1 MPNLISFLPRISHG
15 LRWLSVPCFLLTV
28 AGCTTQTPFNEQR
41 DSGPPRPL
49 DVSHIPEPIPREELR
64 TIAGNKSPYTVLGRT
79 YEVMSVPEGY
89 REHGVASWYGRKF
102 HGRRTSNGEVYDMYG
117 MTAAHKTLPIPS
129 YVRVTNTDNRRSII
143 VRVNDRGPFHGGRV
157 IDLSY
162 TAAKKLGF
170 ENQGTA
176 NVLVEYIDA
185 RTYTAG
191 QSQAA
196 HDPAASNG
204 TEHAAP
210 MPANAAGYAL
220 PANTFLQVGAF
231 SQAPAAMAMR
241 ERLAKLTDLAVVVLP
256 PPKKTS
262 LFKVHVGP
270 FADNLQLMTFRQ
282 KLIDANFPSPHVV
295 YP

>member
-1 MPNLISFLPRISHG
+1 MSQLIPFLSCVSQY
-15 LRWLSVPCFLLTV
+15 LRWPSALCFLLTV
-28 AGCTTQTPFNEQR
+28 AACTTQTPFSEQR

-170 ENQGTA
+170 ENHGTA
-176 NVLVEYIDA
+176 KVLVEYIDA
-185 RTYTAG
+185 RTFSAGRG
-191 QSQAA
+191 QSESNHAASGGTEQAA
-196 HDPAASNG
+196 P
-204 TEHAAP
+204 TP
-210 MPANAAGYAL
+210 VNAAGYAL

-256 PPKKTS
+256 PPKNTA